1 MIWKLADAKNKFSEV
16 VRQALSN
23 GPQRIERRNDALYLM
38 SEEEYRRLSGE
49 KPSLVEFLMNGPDWS
64 ELDLKRDQ
72 SPMRELDL

>member
-49 KPSLVEFLMNGPDWS
+49 KPSLVAVSYTHLTLPT
-64 ELDLKRDQ
+64 KA
-72 SPMRELDL
+72 